1 MDKKPKKYDK
11 LGFLSNQPDNKLSFL
26 DDKITLQHNM
36 YDLVGKGLFSAYKGK
51 FDPQKLLDKA
61 RFNMNIDLE
70 KGYEVDLDY
79 GKGDYKFTLSKDLY

>member
-11 LGFLSNQPDNKLSFL
+11 LSFLSNQSDKLSFL
-26 DDKITLQHNM
+26 DDKVTLQHNM

-61 RFNMNIDLE
+61 RFNLNIDLE
-70 KGYEVDLDY
+70 KGYGIDIDDSKDDY
-79 GKGDYKFTLSKDLY
+79 RFTLSKDLY